1 MEIGP
6 FDAKVGS
13 DRFSTS
19 DEVLVALSSL
29 RNILPESSRDTL
41 WEADSD
47 SGIRESAEAEVAE
60 LLRRLDKLAVTIN

>member
-29 RNILPESSRDTL
+29 RNILLEFSRDTL

-47 SGIRESAEAEVAE
+47 SGIRESTEAEVAG
-60 LLRRLDKLAVTIN
+60 LLRELERLDGRIN